1 MMSTTQN
8 LYKLLLA
15 GALAVTLPAA
25 TLAAEASTAT
35 APAPALSSKV
45 LEKELQSLD
54 WEQFQSVVKAVPKL
68 RAQVDAYGP
77 MGWQFVQQNYRSYG
91 WRKSIDKLD
100 VDQKQDLQDLINK
113 QRGARE

>member
-1 MMSTTQN
+1 MQN

-15 GALAVTLPAA
+15 LAVAVTLPAA

-35 APAPALSSKV
+35 APALSSKV